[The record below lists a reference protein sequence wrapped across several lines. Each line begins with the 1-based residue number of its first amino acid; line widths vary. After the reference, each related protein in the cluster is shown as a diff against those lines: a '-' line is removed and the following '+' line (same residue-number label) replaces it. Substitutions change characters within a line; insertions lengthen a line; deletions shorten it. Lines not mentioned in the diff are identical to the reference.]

1 MKRPFRRI
9 AALLLGL
16 SLLAGCGQ
24 TQPAPEEPSDP
35 PPQQPVQSAEQAQ
48 TVAYGLAYDPNYGV
62 NPYTTVSQTN
72 RVFLPLCYESLFAV
86 TGQFTAEP
94 LLAASYTVSDDERT
108 YTITLRSGIAFSNGA
123 PLTAADVV
131 ASLQAARA
139 SSYYG
144 SRLSDMTGV
153 SAPDES
159 TVVITLSTAYC
170 SLPLLLDV
178 PIVQSG
184 TAGNDIPIGTGE
196 YVLVSG
202 SGVLQPNKFWWRSD
216 SRFGSQTITLTAAAD
231 AQTVREVFERG
242 TVTLA
247 CADPNAVGAAVYHSD
262 YELWDSPTTVMEYL
276 GFNPQRNLFAG
287 AEVRSA
293 VTYCIDR
300 ASLVQSSFGQLRPG
314 RHAARFAAVTLLRSG
329 AGQPVCL

>member
-1 MKRPFRRI
+1 MLTTT
-9 AALLLGL
+9 LLKLVSNL
-16 SLLAGCGQ
+16 TASSSICSSRLLFMYSVRYPHS
-24 TQPAPEEPSDP
+24 TFS
-35 PPQQPVQSAEQAQ
+35 
-48 TVAYGLAYDPNYGV
+48 
-62 NPYTTVSQTN
+62 
-72 RVFLPLCYESLFAV
+72 RVFLKMCIR
-86 TGQFTAEP
+86 
-94 LLAASYTVSDDERT
+94 DRT

-216 SRFGSQTITLTAAAD
+216 SRFGGQTITLTAAAD

-247 CADPNAVGAAVYHSD
+247 CACLLYT
-262 YELWDSPTTVMEYL
+262 SPVSIM
-276 GFNPQRNLFAG
+276 
-287 AEVRSA
+287 
-293 VTYCIDR
+293 
-300 ASLVQSSFGQLRPG
+300 
-314 RHAARFAAVTLLRSG
+314 
-329 AGQPVCL
+329 